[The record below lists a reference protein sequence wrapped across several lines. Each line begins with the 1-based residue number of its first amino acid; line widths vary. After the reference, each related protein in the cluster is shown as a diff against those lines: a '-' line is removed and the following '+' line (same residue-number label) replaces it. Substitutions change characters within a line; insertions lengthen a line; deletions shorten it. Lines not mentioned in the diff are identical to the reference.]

1 MTKLIERQVLLVK
14 NEVSYGQDSVPTAA
28 ANAIPVVEKPKIEF
42 DAEVIERKHPF
53 HSMSKLKPIV
63 GKKYTKLGF
72 KVEYCGSGTATTAP
86 RIGDLWE
93 GCGFSEAVGASDVT
107 YTPASASL
115 KSNSIYS
122 YIDGA
127 LYKILGSVGNMK
139 ISGKAGTPV
148 YFDFE
153 VSGLYQDDSDASIVT
168 PTFES
173 NFKNPPQ
180 ALSAVFTLDSVTTF
194 VLREFNIDMGIPI
207 IKREDMS
214 AAHGYAGFYCG
225 KRNPTGNIII
235 EAPTKATYDFLD
247 KFETATEIAASLVI
261 GATAGNI
268 LTITLPKITF
278 TNVGIEEAD
287 GLVVVN
293 IPISINMNTG
303 NDEIALKHS

>member
-1 MTKLIERQVLLVK
+1 MVKLAERQVILVK
-14 NEVSYGQDSVPTAA
+14 NESNYGQDPTPTAS

-42 DAEVIERKHPF
+42 DPEAIERKHPF
-53 HSMSKLKPIV
+53 HSMSKLKPLI
-63 GKKYTKLGF
+63 GKKYSKISF
-72 KVEYCGSGTATTAP
+72 KVEYFGSGTAITPP

-93 GCGFSEAVGASDVT
+93 GCGFSEAIGGSDVT

-115 KSNSIYS
+115 KSNTIYS

-127 LYKILGSVGNMK
+127 LYKILGAVGNMK
-139 ISGKAGTPV
+139 ISGKVGTPV

-153 VSGLYQDDSDASIVT
+153 KAGLYQDDSDSAIIT

-173 NFKNPPQ
+173 NFKSPPL
-180 ALSAVFTLDSVTTF
+180 ALSAVFTLDSITTF

-214 AAHGYAGFYCG
+214 AAHGYAGFYTG

-235 EAPTKATYDFLD
+235 EAPTKATYDFLE
-247 KFETATEIAASLVI
+247 KFENATEVAASLVI
-261 GATAGNI
+261 GATAGNK
-268 LTITLPKITF
+268 LTITLPTLSF

-287 GLVVVN
+287 GLVVLN

-303 NDEIALKHS
+303 NDEISLKHW